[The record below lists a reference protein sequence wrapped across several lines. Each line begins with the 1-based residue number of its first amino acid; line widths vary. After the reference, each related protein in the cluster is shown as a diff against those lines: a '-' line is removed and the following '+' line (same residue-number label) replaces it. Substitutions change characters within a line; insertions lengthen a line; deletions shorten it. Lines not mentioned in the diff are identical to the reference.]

1 MQARKGD
8 NFTGG
13 RRYHHLT
20 SLQHRNFDC
29 IIPAAAIG
37 TPPLWPAGGRQ
48 TSSASVAVPA
58 ACPTLLGQAT
68 AAAQHGATVVKLRAM
83 VSHLAYLLVP
93 HWSPFLSVAENLFR
107 VKVTVLI

>member
-1 MQARKGD
+1 MCARKGD

-68 AAAQHGATVVKLRAM
+68 AAARKKLSKAQKDAI
-83 VSHLAYLLVP
+83 VFT
-93 HWSPFLSVAENLFR
+93 PFIIE
-107 VKVTVLI
+107 

>member
-1 MQARKGD
+1 MCARKGD

-68 AAAQHGATVVKLRAM
+68 AARRLLKLSFHLLWPLEWGLKLRQ
-83 VSHLAYLLVP
+83 VTR
-93 HWSPFLSVAENLFR
+93 FELSL
-107 VKVTVLI
+107 KIPPILTPLP